1 MKLMKRVWAA
11 LLLLAAS
18 GQLYADEGMWVLK
31 ELNKQNLARMAELG
45 FTPSYDQLYSETD
58 PCVANAVVIFG
69 GGCTGITV
77 SDEGLIFTNHHCGF
91 GSIQQLS
98 SVEHDYLKDGFVSQ
112 SKQEE
117 LPVPGLSVRYLKE
130 TVDVSDRINSQ
141 IAGIEDEF
149 QRLSAADSIGRVIC
163 DSVGNSEF
171 QAADVVPF
179 YNNNKYFLVVYDVFR
194 DVRMVFAPPSS
205 IGKFG
210 GDTDNWMWP
219 RHTGDFS
226 VFRVYANADNK
237 PAEYN
242 ADNKP
247 YTPRYVAEVSMQGYQ
262 DKDYAMTIGFPGS
275 TDRYL
280 CSWGVQQ
287 RIENSNKPR
296 IEVRGIKI
304 DKTARR
310 VWVDGEERA
319 FTTKEFD
326 LLTFL
331 AQNPNHVF
339 TKEELFREIWDM
351 ESVGD
356 IATVTVHIK
365 KIREKIEKQSSKPQ
379 YIETI
384 WGVGYRFK
392 L

>member
-226 VFRVYANADNK
+226 LFRIYADKNGK
-237 PAEYN
+237 PAAYSR
-242 ADNKP
+242 DNVPLQVKKHLKISIAGVQEGDF
-247 YTPRYVAEVSMQGYQ
+247 TFVM
-262 DKDYAMTIGFPGS
+262 GFPGRNW
-275 TDRYL
+275 RYMI
-280 CSWGVQQ
+280 SDEVEERMQTTNFMRQ
-287 RIENSNKPR
+287 H
-296 IEVRGIKI
+296 VRG
-304 DKTARR
+304 ARQKVLMEQMLKDPAVR
-310 VWVDGEERA
+310 IHMRA
-319 FTTKEFD
+319 NMLHQPTTGRM
-326 LLTFL
+326 
-331 AQNPNHVF
+331 P
-339 TKEELFREIWDM
+339 
-351 ESVGD
+351 SV
-356 IATVTVHIK
+356 
-365 KIREKIEKQSSKPQ
+365 
-379 YIETI
+379 
-384 WGVGYRFK
+384 
-392 L
+392 